1 MAVDASAEDLAE
13 PDNNLAADLFVGKYF
28 LERHMPSSEQI
39 EAALASL
46 NELISQAAVF
56 LGRHPHNR
64 ELQTK
69 FAKLVIDR
77 DKLEQHQ
84 TPRL

>member
-1 MAVDASAEDLAE
+1 MRLRKIWRE

-28 LERHMPSSEQI
+28 LERHMTTPSSEQI

-46 NELISQAAVF
+46 NELISQAADF